1 MAANRVAQILGGNG
15 GRRGGGYQDKKAW
28 QRLEENRLF
37 NSILFFSVPQ
47 NVCML

>member
-1 MAANRVAQILGGNG
+1 MAANRVAQILGGKG
-15 GRRGGGYQDKKAW
+15 GRHGGGYQDKKAW

-37 NSILFFSVPQ
+37 NLILFFSVPQ